1 MAARQGLFGL
11 LAGAA
16 LLAALSVPAAA
27 QKAADTLRFAFQD
40 PISTVDIFFDPKPET
55 EFAEDAIFDNLIVY
69 DAKTRTY
76 KPGLAASWK
85 HVDAKTL
92 ELKLRPGITFHDGSP
107 LTADDVVYTL
117 NYLSDPK
124 SKLRYAANWNFI
136 DHAERVSSDTVRI
149 VMKRPTAYDLA
160 RLATNTPIYPKAIH
174 GKLAEKVDFG
184 RTHPVGTG
192 PYMVKSIDSTHGIVL
207 VKNPHY
213 KSPGPWRPA
222 PSIGTIKLIPMPD
235 LQTEIA
241 TMMTGGLDLIH
252 DVPKDQAQNLAQTPG
267 FAMTASQGLTFYF
280 MAMASEDKSGNAPE
294 LTKPEVRKALSMA
307 IERESLAKNLVPGGD
322 AVQVVDAF
330 CIDTQ
335 VGCVHSAK
343 PPAFD
348 PEGAKKLLAEAG
360 YPNGFDVDITA
371 YPGAWPEAEAVGG
384 MLRKIGVRA
393 SVNTLTFVAYRK
405 KQAAG
410 KIQILVGHWASGG
423 MPDAAAAADFLFAGG
438 PRDYWNDKQLID
450 WQKEAGGEMDSAKR
464 DALYKKIFNRI
475 NEKHYALTLT
485 TFPTIF
491 VHSADL
497 VVPKGSLT
505 TAGAQLDEMHWK

>member
-1 MAARQGLFGL
+1 M
-11 LAGAA
+11 GAA
-16 LLAALSVPAAA
+16 LLAATLAVPAYA
-27 QKAADTLRFAFQD
+27 QKKADTLRFAFQD

-55 EFAEDAIFDNLIVY
+55 EFASDAIFDNLIVY
-69 DAKTRTY
+69 DAKSHTY

-85 HVDAKTL
+85 HIDPKTL

-117 NYLSDPK
+117 DYLSDPK

-136 DHAERVSSDTVRI
+136 DHAE
-149 VMKRPTAYDLA
+149 
-160 RLATNTPIYPKAIH
+160 
-174 GKLAEKVDFG
+174 KVNFG
-184 RTHPVGTG
+184 RKNPIGTG
-192 PYMVKSIDSTHGIVL
+192 PYMVKSIDSTNGVVL
-207 VKNPHY
+207 VKNPNY

-222 PSIGTIKLIPMPD
+222 ASIGTIRLIPMPD

-241 TMMTGGLDLIH
+241 QLMTGGIDLIH
-252 DVPKDQAQNLAQTPG
+252 DVPKDQAQNIASSPG

-280 MAMASEDKSGNAPE
+280 MAMASMDKSGAAPA
-294 LTKPEVRKALSMA
+294 LTKPEVRKALEMA
-307 IERESLAKNLVPGGD
+307 IDRESLRKDLVPGGD
-322 AVQVVDAF
+322 QVQIINAF
-330 CIDTQ
+330 CIDAQ

-371 YPGAWPEAEAVGG
+371 YPGAWPEAEAIGG

-423 MPDAAAAADFLFAGG
+423 MPDAAAAADFLFSGG
-438 PRDYWNDKQLID
+438 PRDYWHDQKLID
-450 WQKEAGGEMDSAKR
+450 WQKEAGGEMDAEKR
-464 DALYKKIFNRI
+464 NAIYKKIFDRI
-475 NEKHYALTLT
+475 NEQHYAMTLT

-491 VHSADL
+491 VHTADL